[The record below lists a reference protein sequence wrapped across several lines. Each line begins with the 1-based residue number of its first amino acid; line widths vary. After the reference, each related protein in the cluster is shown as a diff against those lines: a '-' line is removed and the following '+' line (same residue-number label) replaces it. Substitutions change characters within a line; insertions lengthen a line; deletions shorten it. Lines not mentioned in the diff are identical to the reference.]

1 MFLRFSRRYQG
12 LKRYISRPIASD
24 ALKYNAMISLVSE
37 LFKGYSAAYCRRSS
51 FLNTVQETEVYAL
64 KVTVKKVMGT
74 CSADPPMKPGDFFT
88 VNDGDIQVPA
98 GGHICLW
105 ALQSLM
111 PLITPKERNIAEA
124 TDEDWMWRVHHA
136 QCPDPNG
143 RVIFKIEQTGRV
155 CKKAEIISQ
164 ISDSAVLEEDGSTV
178 GFEKGL
184 KDLRI
189 EVESVT
195 GKCTSRMK
203 PGDRFLLRGGRLY
216 IPPGRHICLYAL
228 QAAIPLLPAKQ
239 RCLQDG
245 DWLKE
250 DCRVLCPD
258 PAGNVILRI
267 DRLE

>member
-1 MFLRFSRRYQG
+1 
-12 LKRYISRPIASD
+12 
-24 ALKYNAMISLVSE
+24 
-37 LFKGYSAAYCRRSS
+37 
-51 FLNTVQETEVYAL
+51 VYEL

-74 CSADPPMKPGDFFT
+74 CSADSPMKPGDFFT
-88 VNDGDIQVPA
+88 VSDGDIQVPA

-111 PLITPKERNIAEA
+111 PLITPKERKIDESK
-124 TDEDWMWRVHHA
+124 DEDWMWRVDHA
-136 QCPDPNG
+136 QCPDPKG
-143 RVIFKIEQTGRV
+143 RVIFKITQTGQV
-155 CKKAEIISQ
+155 CKDAASVSRVPEAAFPEEKV
-164 ISDSAVLEEDGSTV
+164 SAAGS
-178 GFEKGL
+178 GEGL

-189 EVESVT
+189 EVESVA

-216 IPPGRHICLYAL
+216 IPAGKHICLYAL